1 MSISKQ
7 GIWIDCKALLPL
19 SYQLNNVLSNKD
31 RLIVGDKLVKSNLAM
46 IESFAMAYHRADE
59 KAVYDDGSVVY
70 EGMIKGCK
78 QIEVDKL
85 RSHFETYK
93 ALWEFIFDSIPISK
107 WSREKRERK
116 EAEFLTLLV
125 KIETGIN
132 KWRSGIYKQVII
144 SKKRHNTD

>member
-1 MSISKQ
+1 MIKSFGCSGENPHPIMKEKYMSISKQ

-31 RLIVGDKLVKSNLAM
+31 RLIVEDKLVKSNLAM

-78 QIEVDKL
+78 QI
-85 RSHFETYK
+85 
-93 ALWEFIFDSIPISK
+93 
-107 WSREKRERK
+107 
-116 EAEFLTLLV
+116 
-125 KIETGIN
+125 
-132 KWRSGIYKQVII
+132 
-144 SKKRHNTD
+144 